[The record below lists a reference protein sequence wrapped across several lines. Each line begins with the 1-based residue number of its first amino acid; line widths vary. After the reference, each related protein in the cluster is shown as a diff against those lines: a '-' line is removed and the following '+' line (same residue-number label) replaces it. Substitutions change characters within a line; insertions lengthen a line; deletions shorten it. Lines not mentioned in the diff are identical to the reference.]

1 MKRPLALVTAG
12 PTREHIDPVRFISN
26 HSTGAFGYEIARE
39 ALRRGCRVV
48 LVSGPTFLR
57 PPEGVKFIQVESAL
71 DMMKAVK
78 KESAKAKY
86 VFMAAAVSDWRPE
99 GCFGRKIKRRAGRGL
114 RSIKLVENPDILK
127 ELGRDKRYC
136 LAGFALE
143 TENLALNAAQK
154 LKDKNLDFIVANRLR
169 KSRGPFG
176 SGKTDILI
184 IDSFGG
190 RKSYKGSTKRAL
202 AKIILDKAFEFKIK

>member
-1 MKRPLALVTAG
+1 VLVTAG

-39 ALRRGCRVV
+39 ALRRGCNVI

-57 PPEGVKFIQVESAL
+57 PPEGAKFIQVESAL

-78 KESAKAKY
+78 RGSAKANY

-99 GCFGRKIKRRAGRGL
+99 GCFDKKIKRRGGRSP
-114 RSIKLVENPDILK
+114 RSIRLVENPDILK
-127 ELGRDKRYC
+127 ELGNDKRYC

-143 TENLALNAAQK
+143 TENLALNAVQK

-169 KSRGPFG
+169 KNRRPFG
-176 SGKTDILI
+176 HGKTDILI
-184 IDSFGG
+184 IDSFG
-190 RKSYKGSTKRAL
+190 RKKSYKDSTKRAL
-202 AKIILDKAFEFKIK
+202 AKIILDKAFEFNIK